1 MKDKKTIY
9 LTLLLTGLLLAIAG
23 ITFLNGKSQ
32 LAVVQAAD
40 TLPNIKIIFFTPET
54 ENYIDKTV
62 LDLVDPSLL
71 IANNISQL
79 VNTVESENPQAIVI
93 DSNAIDLVDNQWL
106 KEQYNQGVVLGVL
119 NGKQGQL
126 SVKLGLISA
135 NELASQ
141 PASPNFT
148 TPYIRFV
155 YDYWDPALGLGMSG
169 RGILELDDVG
179 DFLRKVQSI
188 EEAKIYNIE
197 TNNLNK

>member
-1 MKDKKTIY
+1 MKDKKTFY

-119 NGKQGQL
+119 NGEQGQL
-126 SVKLGLISA
+126 SLKLGLISG

>member
-23 ITFLNGKSQ
+23 ITFLNGKSR

-71 IANNISQL
+71 IANNMSQL